1 MACSRRAPPRHTAV
15 DAPLGA
21 RGYRLDQRWLAE
33 QFESHRAY
41 LRGVAYRILGS
52 LPEADDAV
60 QESWMRLAH
69 SEAESVQNLR
79 AWLTTV
85 VARICFNMLRS
96 TTARRAEPL
105 DGTDVALGARSPER
119 DAESEAVLADSVGL
133 ALLVVLERLSPP
145 ERLAFVLHDLFD
157 LPFQEIAPI
166 VGRSVPAT
174 RQLASRARRRV
185 RGVERPADRDGAH
198 RREVVE
204 AFLAA
209 SRRGDFEGLL
219 ALLDPDVVLRIDATL
234 GAGTPEVI
242 HGPQAVV
249 AEARAHADLLRHCRV
264 VSVNGEPGILIA
276 PHGRLS
282 RVLTFRMARGGIAE
296 IDVIADPRRVERLDL
311 AVIDGESPPRSDRPT

>member
-1 MACSRRAPPRHTAV
+1 MS
-15 DAPLGA
+15 
-21 RGYRLDQRWLAE
+21 DQRWLAE
-33 QFESHRAY
+33 RFERHRPH

-52 LPEADDAV
+52 LTEADDAV
-60 QESWMRLAH
+60 QESWVRLAD
-69 SEAESVQNLR
+69 SEAESVRNLR

-96 TTARRAEPL
+96 RTTRRAEPL
-105 DGTDVALGARSPER
+105 DGTDVVLEARSPDL
-119 DAESEAVLADSVGL
+119 DAESELLLADSVGL
-133 ALLVVLERLSPP
+133 ALLVILERLSPP

-157 LPFQEIAPI
+157 LPFNEIAPI
-166 VGRSVPAT
+166 VGRSETAT

-185 RGVERPADRDGAH
+185 RGVELPADPDSTH

-219 ALLDPDVVLRIDATL
+219 ALLDPEVVLRIDASL
-234 GAGTPEVI
+234 GAGTAEVI
-242 HGPQAVV
+242 RGPRAVV
-249 AEARAHADLLRHCRV
+249 AEARSHTELLRFCRL

-282 RVLTFRMARGGIAE
+282 RVLTFRMARGRIAE

-311 AVIDGESPPRSDRPT
+311 AVIDAEAEGPPRPGRSS

>member
-1 MACSRRAPPRHTAV
+1 M
-15 DAPLGA
+15 G
-21 RGYRLDQRWLAE
+21 DQRWLAE
-33 QFESHRAY
+33 QFESHRAH

-60 QESWMRLAH
+60 QESWMRLAR
-69 SEAESVQNLR
+69 SEAASVENLR

-85 VARICFNMLRS
+85 VARICFNTLRS
-96 TTARRAEPL
+96 RTTRRAEPL
-105 DGTDVALGARSPER
+105 DGSDVIGAPSPDL
-119 DAESEAVLADSVGL
+119 DAESEALLADSVGL

-157 LPFQEIAPI
+157 LPFREIAPV
-166 VGRSVPAT
+166 VGRSETAT

-185 RGVERPADRDGAH
+185 RGGEHPPDPDTTQ

-219 ALLDPDVVLRIDATL
+219 PLLDPEVVLRIDASL
-234 GAGTPEVI
+234 GAGTAEVI
-242 HGPQAVV
+242 HGPRAVV
-249 AEARAHADLLRHCRV
+249 AEARSHADLLRFCRIV
-264 VSVNGEPGILIA
+264 RVNGAPGILIA

-282 RVLTFRMARGGIAE
+282 RVLTFRMARGRIAE

-311 AVIDGESPPRSDRPT
+311 SVIEDEVPPRSRRST

>member
-1 MACSRRAPPRHTAV
+1 MS
-15 DAPLGA
+15 
-21 RGYRLDQRWLAE
+21 DQRRLAE
-33 QFESHRAY
+33 QFERHRDH

-60 QESWMRLAH
+60 QEAWMRLAA
-69 SEAESVQNLR
+69 SEPVSVQNLR

-85 VARICFNMLRS
+85 VARICFNLLRAR
-96 TTARRAEPL
+96 TVRRAEPL
-105 DGTDVALGARSPER
+105 DGADLALGALSPDR
-119 DAESEAVLADSVGL
+119 DAESEVALADSVGL

-157 LPFQEIAPI
+157 LPFREIAPI
-166 VGRSVPAT
+166 VGRSETAT

-185 RGVERPADRDGAH
+185 RGVEQPADPDGTD

-219 ALLDPDVVLRIDATL
+219 ALLDPEVELRIDATL
-234 GAGTPEVI
+234 GAGIAEVVR
-242 HGPQAVV
+242 GPRAVV
-249 AEARAHADLLRHCRV
+249 AEARSHSDLLRFCRIAG
-264 VSVNGEPGILIA
+264 VNGEPGILIA

-282 RVLTFRMARGGIAE
+282 RVLTFRMARGRIAE
-296 IDVIADPRRVERLDL
+296 IDVIADPLRVERLDL
-311 AVIDGESPPRSDRPT
+311 AVIDREDERPPHRADDSPGVPGGSDGA